1 VSGASG
7 FVAAALR
14 LGVQVRENEI
24 RALLLSFAYFFSL
37 LSSYYVLRPL
47 RDEMG
52 IEAGVEQLQWLFTG
66 TFAAMLLAVPLFGAL
81 VARTPKRRFV
91 PLVYRFFLVNLLVF
105 YLAFRFADDPV
116 PVARAFFVWVSV
128 FNLFVVSVFWSFMA
142 DLFRAEQGKRLFG
155 FIAAGGT
162 TGGLVGPAVTA
173 LLAVPLGPVTL
184 LLVSALLLEVAV
196 RCIYLLLRDPA
207 VQPSGP
213 PPADPERSGPAR
225 EEAIGGSIFAGAT
238 QVFRSPYLL
247 GICLYIL
254 LYTSTSTF
262 LYFEQAHI
270 VADAYQDPAA
280 RTQVFALIDLS
291 VGAITLATQLFVTG
305 RLVPWIGVG
314 RAIGFVALLTML
326 GFVTLSLAPVVSVLV
341 AFQALRRAANFAVSR
356 PAREVLFTVVPP
368 EQKYKCKNFIDTV
381 VYRGGDAASGWAFA
395 GLAGAGLGLSA
406 IALIAVP
413 VAALWLGVGLAL
425 GREQERLARP
435 ARA

>member
-1 VSGASG
+1 MSRPSGAL
-7 FVAAALR
+7 AAALG
-14 LGVQVRENEI
+14 LGIDVRESEV

-52 IEAGVEQLQWLFTG
+52 IEAGVEQLQWLFTA
-66 TFAAMLLAVPLFGAL
+66 TFAAMLLAVPVFGAL

-91 PLVYRFFLVNLLVF
+91 PLVYRFFTLNLLLF
-105 YLAFRFADDPV
+105 YLAFRVAQDPV
-116 PVARAFFVWVSV
+116 AVARAFFVWVSV

-162 TGGLVGPAVTA
+162 AGGLVGPGLTA
-173 LLAVPLGPVTL
+173 LLVVPLGPVSL
-184 LLVSALLLEVAV
+184 LLVSALLLELAV
-196 RCIYLLLRDPA
+196 RCIYLLLREPA
-207 VQPSGP
+207 VRASGAP
-213 PPADPERSGPAR
+213 VAGPQRSGPAR
-225 EEAIGGSIFAGAT
+225 AEVIGGSIFAGAT
-238 QVFRSPYLL
+238 RVFRSPYLL

-270 VADAYQDPAA
+270 IAGAYQDPAE
-280 RTQVFALIDLS
+280 RTRVFALIDLS
-291 VGAITLATQLFVTG
+291 VGAITLITQLFVTG

-314 RAIGFVALLTML
+314 RAIGFVAVLTML
-326 GFVTLSLAPVVSVLV
+326 GFLVLGLAPVVPVLV
-341 AFQALRRAANFAVSR
+341 AFQAIRRAANFAVSR
-356 PAREVLFTVVPP
+356 PAREVLFTVVNP

-381 VYRGGDAASGWAFA
+381 VYRGGDAASAWVFA
-395 GLAGAGLGLSA
+395 GLSAAGLGLSA
-406 IALIAVP
+406 IAFMAVP
-413 VAALWLGVGLAL
+413 VALLWLGVALAL
-425 GREQERLARP
+425 GREQERLAQP